1 MLDQWPCW
9 LLCWGNIETP
19 WSHSGLKV
27 NITAVSSHSILIF
40 IQTTGCTGY
49 VMSEITEA
57 LKGFPNLDNVKIK
70 GMKQEEW
77 TKDWWGDKE
86 KVHGEEGERERWG
99 DEVRWDEMRWDA
111 SIDYYQTGGEVNELE
126 AMSVASLCL
135 TLAGSLKVL
144 VWSQKATSACLL
156 SFVAVIMH
164 CALLERLTL
173 ECMSAKHLPV
183 LFFLFP
189 SFPLPYLSF
198 PCTNKV

>member
-49 VMSEITEA
+49 EMSEITEA

-86 KVHGEEGERERWG
+86 KVHGEEGEREMRWWG
-99 DEVRWDEMRWDA
+99 EMRWDEMRCFYW
-111 SIDYYQTGGEVNELE
+111 
-126 AMSVASLCL
+126 
-135 TLAGSLKVL
+135 
-144 VWSQKATSACLL
+144 LL
-156 SFVAVIMH
+156 SNRRRGEWIGGNVRGQPLPHACRFIESSSMVT
-164 CALLERLTL
+164 ESYK
-173 ECMSAKHLPV
+173 CMSIIICGSDHALCSPWKTNIRMYVSQTPSCS
-183 LFFLFP
+183 FL
-189 SFPLPYLSF
+189 PLPFIPSSLFIISLY
-198 PCTNKV
+198 